1 MLIFL
6 LSFTRFPV
14 VIVPIVPENY
24 RTECRVIRTLILG
37 NYERDYRDLDL
48 TVNHPATIYLGE
60 TYLFRGGPVPNPS
73 KESPASFHEDNWVGI
88 PDQSPEAGNLMAVLV
103 YV

>member
-14 VIVPIVPENY
+14 VIVPIVPEIY

-48 TVNHPATIYLGE
+48 TVNHPAAIYFGE
-60 TYLFRGGPVPNPS
+60 TFLFRGGLVPNPS
-73 KESPASFHEDNWVGI
+73 KESPANCREDSWVGI
-88 PDQSPEAGNLMAVLV
+88 LGRSPEVGNLTVVLACA
-103 YV
+103 